1 MAKFFNQKVKKGR
14 KKKNNPVQLYVIL
27 TIVGILV
34 LIAIYTIINV
44 SSKNPHRD
52 SVIKLRDKITVEIN
66 NKNFDKTLFF
76 AELENVKESDIKVN
90 YSTVD
95 FTKLGT
101 YSVKLVIYNKTY
113 ETKLEIVDTEAPVL
127 KTKDITIKKGDTYKA
142 ENFVSSCKDNSNK
155 ECLVSFYSLAL
166 TQDGSS
172 LDYSKFTEEGT
183 YQIQIVASD
192 ESNNKTTPMTAN
204 LTIGKGSTTTQ
215 KCYYGSGEYNTSQIL
230 SVNVTDNGCALDLN
244 LYNKEETLLPVKE
257 AIENEEIKLKNE
269 LRKINLGVKTIYI
282 NSEMEP
288 ILNLDGT
295 GIVGYTIKMIV
306 SVYNVNEEKEI
317 IEKYYLNNNG
327 SRDYIINKYL

>member
-14 KKKNNPVQLYVIL
+14 KKKNNPIQLYVIL
-27 TIVGILV
+27 TIVGILI
-34 LIAIYTIINV
+34 LIAIYAIISV
-44 SSKNPHRD
+44 SNRNTHKG
-52 SVIKLRDKITVEIN
+52 SVIKLRDKVTVEIN

-76 AELENVKESDIKVN
+76 AELENVKESDIKTN
-90 YSTVD
+90 YSKVD
-95 FTKLGT
+95 FTKIGT
-101 YSVKLVIYNKTY
+101 YTVKLVIYNKTY
-113 ETKLEIVDTEAPVL
+113 ETKLEVVDTEAPVL
-127 KTKDITIKKGDTYKA
+127 KTKDFTIKKGDTYKA

-155 ECLVSFYSLAL
+155 ECNIEFYSLAL

-192 ESNNKTTPMTAN
+192 ESNNKTTPMTAT

-215 KCYYGSGEYNTSQIL
+215 KCYYGPGEYDTSKIL

-257 AIENEEIKLKNE
+257 AIENEETKLKNE
-269 LRKINLGVKTIYI
+269 LGKINLGVKTVYI
-282 NSEMEP
+282 NSEMDP

-295 GIVGYTIKMIV
+295 GVVGYTVKMIV
-306 SVYNVNEEKEI
+306 SVYNANNEKEI
-317 IEKYYLNNNG
+317 IEEYYLNSNG

>member
-14 KKKNNPVQLYVIL
+14 KNNPIQLYVIL
-27 TIVGILV
+27 TIVGILI
-34 LIAIYTIINV
+34 LIAIYAIISV
-44 SSKNPHRD
+44 SNRNTHKD
-52 SVIKLRDKITVEIN
+52 SVIKLRDKATVEIN

-76 AELENVKESDIKVN
+76 AELENVKESDIKTN
-90 YSTVD
+90 YSKVD
-95 FTKLGT
+95 FTKIGT
-101 YSVKLVIYNKTY
+101 YTVKLVIYNKTY
-113 ETKLEIVDTEAPVL
+113 ETKLEVVDTEAPVL
-127 KTKDITIKKGDTYKA
+127 KTKDFTIKKGDTYKA

-155 ECLVSFYSLAL
+155 ECNIEFYSLAL

-192 ESNNKTTPMTAN
+192 ESNNKTTPMTAT

-215 KCYYGSGEYNTSQIL
+215 KCYYGPGEYDTSKIL

-257 AIENEEIKLKNE
+257 AIENEETKLKNE
-269 LRKINLGVKTIYI
+269 LGKINLGVKTVYI
-282 NSEMEP
+282 NSEMDP

-295 GIVGYTIKMIV
+295 GVVGYTVKMIV
-306 SVYNVNEEKEI
+306 SVYNANNEKEI
-317 IEKYYLNNNG
+317 IEEYYLNSNG

>member
-14 KKKNNPVQLYVIL
+14 KKKNNPIQLYVIL
-27 TIVGILV
+27 TIVGILI
-34 LIAIYTIINV
+34 LIAIYAIISV
-44 SSKNPHRD
+44 SNRNTHKG
-52 SVIKLRDKITVEIN
+52 SVIKLRDKVTVEIN

-76 AELENVKESDIKVN
+76 AELENVKESDIKTN
-90 YSTVD
+90 YSKVD
-95 FTKLGT
+95 FTKIGT
-101 YSVKLVIYNKTY
+101 YTVKLVIYNKTY

-127 KTKDITIKKGDTYKA
+127 KTKDFTIKKGDTYKA

-155 ECLVSFYSLAL
+155 ECNIEFYSLAL

-192 ESNNKTTPMTAN
+192 ESNNKTTPMTTT

-215 KCYYGSGEYNTSQIL
+215 KCYYGPGEYDTSKIL

-257 AIENEEIKLKNE
+257 AIENEETKLKNE
-269 LRKINLGVKTIYI
+269 LGKINLGVKTVYI
-282 NSEMEP
+282 NSEMDP

-295 GIVGYTIKMIV
+295 GVVGYTVKMIV
-306 SVYNVNEEKEI
+306 SVYNTNNEKEI
-317 IEKYYLNNNG
+317 IEEYYLNSNG